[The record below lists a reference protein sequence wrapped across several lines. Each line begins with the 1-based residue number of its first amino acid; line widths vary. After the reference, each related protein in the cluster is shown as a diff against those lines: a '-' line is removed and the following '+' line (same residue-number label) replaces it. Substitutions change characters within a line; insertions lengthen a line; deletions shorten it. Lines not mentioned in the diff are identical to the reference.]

1 MEYSL
6 NSYEDNKPYVFISCS
21 SEDSKQVSEILGKL
35 QNEGLNFWYEEN
47 EAIDKK
53 TAHICN
59 CEFVM
64 AFHSANSKNSLQ
76 CKEEIFF
83 ARSPEVNKKIISVY
97 LENVELSLGVML
109 SINRFPIINFYDS
122 SERENFYSEL
132 LSQSKKF
139 LPQND
144 EDQTKRNVVVVA
156 SAACAIGSAVGST
169 VTLKSSGSLLK
180 MLPYIAGGFFA
191 GGFFADKIRD
201 FFSRDKKNSPSYKE
215 ENFQP
220 YEGNKPY
227 AFISYSHKDS
237 ERVFEILGKLQDKG
251 LRFWYDKGIKKGSDW
266 SDNIA
271 EHIRDCECMLAF
283 HSENSNTSE
292 HCKDEICF
300 AKWREIN
307 KKIFSVYLEKV
318 ELSLGVQMAI
328 IRFQNLN
335 FYEYLKDE
343 KKFFDELS
351 ESPLLQSC
359 FQ

>member
-1 MEYSL
+1 MEHSL
-6 NSYEDNKPYVFISCS
+6 NSYEDNNPYIFISCS
-21 SEDSKQVSEILGKL
+21 SEDLKQVSEILGKL
-35 QNEGLNFWYEEN
+35 QTEGLNFWYEEN

-144 EDQTKRNVVVVA
+144 EDKSKRNVVVPAVAA
-156 SAACAIGSAVGST
+156 SAVAVLGGA
-169 VTLKSSGSLLK
+169 LNFPGSLLK
-180 MLPYIAGGFFA
+180 MLPYITGGVFA
-191 GGFFADKIRD
+191 GNKIRE
-201 FFSRDKKNSPSYKE
+201 FFSRDKKDSQSYKE
-215 ENFQP
+215 KDFQP

-237 ERVFEILGKLQDKG
+237 ERVFDILGKLQDKG